1 MAARQEAD
9 EGFGA
14 ALDRVSARF
23 AHPFA
28 AFDIKVDLGGAQR
41 LEGDDRIDDADPRP
55 AVAIDDADPR
65 PDMMPPRWP
74 SYAWMKTVGWR
85 AARKL
90 KLGS

>member
-1 MAARQEAD
+1 MATRQEAH

-14 ALDRVSARF
+14 ALDRIAARL
-23 AHPFA
+23 AHPLA
-28 AFDIKVDLGGAQR
+28 AFDIAVDLGGAQR
-41 LEGDDRIDDADPRP
+41 LESDGRVDDADARA
-55 AVAIDDADPR
+55 AVGPDDANTR

-90 KLGS
+90 RLVE